1 MLPRQALADAIRFL
15 AADSVQKANSGHP
28 GMPMGMADIA
38 EVLWNDFLKHN
49 PKNPHWINRDRFI
62 LSNGHGAMLQYAL
75 LHLTG
80 YDLSIDDLKNFRQ
93 LHSKTPGHPEHGD
106 TPGVETTTGPLAQ
119 GLANAVGMAL
129 AQKILAAEFNRP
141 EFPIIDHF
149 VYAFAG
155 DGCLMEGLS
164 HEVCSLAGTWG
175 LDKLIVVW
183 DDNHI
188 SIDGDTAGWF
198 TVDVPKQFEA
208 YGWHVIQS
216 VDGHQF
222 GAIHEAFE
230 HARTHQT
237 GKPTLI
243 CCQTRIGEGAPTLA
257 GTSSVHGSPLG
268 DKEIA
273 AMRETLDCAHSPF
286 EIPAEIY
293 SAYNAVEKG
302 KQQETAWRELFD
314 AYQKKYPDMAA
325 ELDRRLS
332 QTLPESWSHSVQRWI
347 EEFKSEVKPL
357 ATRKTSQMVIAKLAS
372 VLPELLGGSA
382 DLTCSNLTDWP
393 GMKSFSKEEP
403 AANYIYYGVRE
414 FGMSAI
420 MNGIALYQGFIPFGG
435 TFLVFQSYAANA
447 TRMAAIMKQRVIFV
461 YTHDSIGL
469 GEDGPT
475 HQPIMEAATLRMTP
489 HMTVWRPCD
498 LLETMAA
505 WQAAI
510 EKQDGPSALLLSR
523 QAMPQ
528 QKRDPK
534 ALVNMH
540 RGGYCLLDAERT
552 PDLIII
558 ATGSEV
564 SLAIGAALE
573 LQAKDYIVRVVSMPS
588 CEVFMAQ
595 DEAYRESILPRD
607 VRKRIVI
614 EASATDYWYKF
625 AGLDGVVIGMSRFG
639 ASAPEKIVMKECGFT
654 VEHVLEVAYSLLK

>member
-1 MLPRQALADAIRFL
+1 MPSRQMLANAIRFL

-49 PKNPHWINRDRFI
+49 PKNPNWINRDRFI

-75 LHLTG
+75 LHLVG

-141 EFPIIDHF
+141 DFPIIDHF

-175 LDKLIVVW
+175 LDKLVVVW

-208 YGWHVIQS
+208 YGWHVINP
-216 VDGHQF
+216 VNGHDPK
-222 GAIHEAFE
+222 AIHEAFE
-230 HARTHQT
+230 KARTHGT

-243 CCQTRIGEGAPTLA
+243 CCQTKIGEGSPNMA
-257 GTSSVHGSPLG
+257 GTSGVHGAPLG

-273 AMRETLDCAHSPF
+273 AMREVLAYFHSPF
-286 EIPAEIY
+286 EVEADIY
-293 SAYNAVEKG
+293 QAFNACDKGRKEEGGWQALFASYEKAYPEVAK
-302 KQQETAWRELFD
+302 ELH
-314 AYQKKYPDMAA
+314 
-325 ELDRRLS
+325 RRLS
-332 QTLPESWSHSVQRWI
+332 KTLPDHWYSSTQEWLNAFKT
-347 EEFKSEVKPL
+347 EEKPL
-357 ATRKTSQMVIAKLAS
+357 ATRKASQMVIAKLTS
-372 VLPELLGGSA
+372 ILPELLGGSA

-393 GMKSFSKEEP
+393 EMKPFSKERP
-403 AANYIYYGVRE
+403 DANYINYGVRE

-420 MNGIALYQGFIPFGG
+420 MNGIALYSGFIPFGG

-447 TRMAAIMKQRVIFV
+447 TRMAAIMKQRVIYV

-498 LLETMAA
+498 LLETAVA

-510 EKQDGPSALLLSR
+510 EKQDGPTALLLSR

-534 ALVNMH
+534 ALANMH
-540 RGGYCLLDAERT
+540 RGGYCLLDAERR

-573 LQAKDYIVRVVSMPS
+573 LQAKDHIVRVVSMPS

-595 DEAYRESILPRD
+595 DEAYRESVLPRE

-639 ASAPEKIVMKECGFT
+639 VSAPEKVVMKECGFT
-654 VEHVLEVAYSLLK
+654 VEHVLEAAYSLLK